1 MSPYVPTAL
10 IRAQSDERLAR
21 LAALGSERAFESIV
35 ERYRRPLLL
44 YARRMVGESR
54 AEDVVQAS
62 FVAAWTD
69 LRRGTEIREV
79 RAWLY
84 RVVHNRS
91 LNVLKRSDNSDV
103 PLIDA
108 VRASGP
114 GVAAEVE
121 DRDAIRETLRE
132 IADLPERQRVAL
144 LAVAVDGR
152 RHRDVGIELG
162 LSEGAVK
169 MLVNRARGTLRAAAG
184 AFVPF
189 PLLVR
194 LAGLSGGGAGSTAG
208 GVSLL
213 GASALK
219 AGAVLATAG
228 ALATAG
234 PPALHA
240 IHARPAP
247 AISASAPT
255 AGVPDAA
262 GRSLG
267 ISVAAGRTLA
277 LSADPAGALPGDLPD
292 AAIWPVAADVPA
304 PTVTADTTPSVPFA
318 GAPAQAPAAPSVEHQ
333 DSVSTA
339 HSRDFLTP
347 ASAPVVDDDLIVVPD
362 DPNAYDHG
370 ETAIP
375 DDGVPDAIANAITD
389 EAPDPGD
396 DPPEPDSPAAP
407 APAAPAPAAPADAA
421 PADAAT
427 APAAVT
433 APATTPAADGP
444 PAASPTP

>member
-91 LNVLKRSDNSDV
+91 LNVLKRSDNSEV

-169 MLVNRARGTLRAAAG
+169 MLVSRARGTLRAAAG

-194 LAGLSGGGAGSTAG
+194 LAGLGGSGAGSTAG

-234 PPALHA
+234 PPA
-240 IHARPAP
+240 IHALVKPAAPVLSTGAVASSSALSRHAAPAP
-247 AISASAPT
+247 IGAAAPGLNLVSSGDGSEPLPGGLPSAAALSIVADAPT
-255 AGVPDAA
+255 
-262 GRSLG
+262 
-267 ISVAAGRTLA
+267 T
-277 LSADPAGALPGDLPD
+277 
-292 AAIWPVAADVPA
+292 
-304 PTVTADTTPSVPFA
+304 TTPDVA
-318 GAPAQAPAAPSVEHQ
+318 EAPSDPSAPAAPAVERQ
-333 DSVSTA
+333 NSVSTA
-339 HSRDFLTP
+339 HSRDFLTR
-347 ASAPVVDDDLIVVPD
+347 ASAPFIDDDLIVVPE

-375 DDGVPDAIANAITD
+375 ADGVPDAVANAITD
-389 EAPDPGD
+389 EAPDPGN
-396 DPPEPDSPAAP
+396 DPPEPDAPAASTAAP
-407 APAAPAPAAPADAA
+407 AGAATVPNSVPDAGPASTPAADSAPAAPPAP
-421 PADAAT
+421 
-427 APAAVT
+427 
-433 APATTPAADGP
+433 
-444 PAASPTP
+444 

>member
-35 ERYRRPLLL
+35 ERYRQPLLM
-44 YARRMVGESR
+44 YARRLVGESR

-69 LRRGTEIREV
+69 LRRGSEIREV
-79 RAWLY
+79 KAWLY

-121 DRDAIRETLRE
+121 DRQAIRATLKE

-169 MLVNRARGTLRAAAG
+169 MLVSRARGTLRAAAG
-184 AFVPF
+184 AFVPW
-189 PLLVR
+189 PILLR
-194 LAGLSGGGAGSTAG
+194 MAGLGGSAGSTASAG
-208 GVSLL
+208 GLGML
-213 GASALK
+213 GAGALK

-228 ALATAG
+228 ALVAAG
-234 PPALHA
+234 PPALQA
-240 IHARPAP
+240 IQSSPPPSAAVAATTRAP
-247 AISASAPT
+247 ASPA
-255 AGVPDAA
+255 
-262 GRSLG
+262 SLG
-267 ISVAAGRTLA
+267 GYTSGPA
-277 LSADPAGALPGDLPD
+277 LQVPAGGGAVSGTPQPTTGPQDQPQFGSPPAGTPVG
-292 AAIWPVAADVPA
+292 AAA
-304 PTVTADTTPSVPFA
+304 P
-318 GAPAQAPAAPSVEHQ
+318 APAAPGVQHT
-333 DSVSTA
+333 DTVSTVPSA
-339 HSRDFLTP
+339 DFLERAGLDP
-347 ASAPVVDDDLIVVPD
+347 VDDDLIVVVEAPAD
-362 DPNAYDHG
+362 TARG
-370 ETAIP
+370 EQAIGP
-375 DDGVPDAIANAITD
+375 DGVPDAIADSITD

-396 DPPEPDSPAAP
+396 DPPEPDTPTDPVADAT
-407 APAAPAPAAPADAA
+407 APAAADAA
-421 PADAAT
+421 PAADPAS
-427 APAAVT
+427 PAAPRDVS
-433 APATTPAADGP
+433 AGQL
-444 PAASPTP
+444 SQ

>member
-35 ERYRRPLLL
+35 ERYRQPLLM
-44 YARRMVGESR
+44 YARRLVGESR

-69 LRRGTEIREV
+69 LRRGSEIREV
-79 RAWLY
+79 KAWLY

-121 DRDAIRETLRE
+121 DRDAIRATLRE
-132 IADLPERQRVAL
+132 IAELPERQRVAL

-169 MLVNRARGTLRAAAG
+169 MLVSRARGTLRAAAG
-184 AFVPF
+184 AFVPW
-189 PLLVR
+189 PILLRV
-194 LAGLSGGGAGSTAG
+194 AGLGGGAGSATGAG
-208 GVSLL
+208 GLGML

-228 ALATAG
+228 AIATAG

-240 IHARPAP
+240 IQASPAP
-247 AISASAPT
+247 SAAPAGQVASATPGT
-255 AGVPDAA
+255 A
-262 GRSLG
+262 
-267 ISVAAGRTLA
+267 
-277 LSADPAGALPGDLPD
+277 
-292 AAIWPVAADVPA
+292 
-304 PTVTADTTPSVPFA
+304 FA
-318 GAPAQAPAAPSVEHQ
+318 GAPAGPALPVPAGGGTVTGAPQATAPGGATPTPPGASGGPGAPATPAGTPAVTP
-333 DSVSTA
+333 STA
-339 HSRDFLTP
+339 APAVQHTDTVSSVPSADFLTQAGLDP
-347 ASAPVVDDDLIVVPD
+347 VDDDLIVVVEDPPD
-362 DPNAYDHG
+362 LAHG
-370 ETAIP
+370 EQAIGP
-375 DDGVPDAIANAITD
+375 DGVPDAIANSITD

-396 DPPEPDSPAAP
+396 DPPEPDTAAGDPATDGSAA
-407 APAAPAPAAPADAA
+407 APAAPAADPAAASPATPDPAAPA
-421 PADAAT
+421 T
-427 APAAVT
+427 ARDLSA
-433 APATTPAADGP
+433 GQL
-444 PAASPTP
+444 SQ

>member
-35 ERYRRPLLL
+35 ERYRQPLLM
-44 YARRMVGESR
+44 YARRLVGESR

-69 LRRGTEIREV
+69 LRRGSEIREV
-79 RAWLY
+79 KAWLY

-103 PLIDA
+103 PLVDA

-121 DRDAIRETLRE
+121 DRDAIRATLKE

-169 MLVNRARGTLRAAAG
+169 MLVSRARGTLRAAAG
-184 AFVPF
+184 AFVPW
-189 PLLVR
+189 PILVR
-194 LAGLSGGGAGSTAG
+194 LAGLGGGGSAASAG
-208 GVSLL
+208 GIGMLSA
-213 GASALK
+213 GALK

-228 ALATAG
+228 ALAAAGPPTLHAIQSSPAPSAPVTAAASPAAPASLGGSTAG
-234 PPALHA
+234 P
-240 IHARPAP
+240 
-247 AISASAPT
+247 
-255 AGVPDAA
+255 
-262 GRSLG
+262 
-267 ISVAAGRTLA
+267 
-277 LSADPAGALPGDLPD
+277 ALP
-292 AAIWPVAADVPA
+292 VPA
-304 PTVTADTTPSVPFA
+304 RGDVVSGAPQAMSVRQDMNQPGSALAGTQDGAATAD
-318 GAPAQAPAAPSVEHQ
+318 APVPAAPGVQHT
-333 DSVSTA
+333 DTVSA
-339 HSRDFLTP
+339 VPSADFLSRAGLDP
-347 ASAPVVDDDLIVVPD
+347 VDDDLIVVVE
-362 DPNAYDHG
+362 DPADTARG
-370 ETAIP
+370 EQVIGP
-375 DDGVPDAIANAITD
+375 DGVPDAIADAITD

-396 DPPEPDSPAAP
+396 DPPQPDATPRPAADAP
-407 APAAPAPAAPADAA
+407 APAPTAADAA
-421 PADAAT
+421 PVADPT
-427 APAAVT
+427 S
-433 APATTPAADGP
+433 PATSRDFSAGQL
-444 PAASPTP
+444 SQ